1 MQILGATLCGDE
13 ITSIPASKVQDC
25 DDSAT
30 VLEKMSLLF
39 PVSLR
44 KHVRGSSSI
53 RHIRLSSSGDG
64 CQRQL
69 KKLGT
74 LFPGDFDA
82 SQRSPKQCD
91 ILGQEGRGR
100 GGFGM
105 EKCRHS
111 LHPLTVFV
119 SSWYL

>member
-44 KHVRGSSSI
+44 KHIRSGSI
-53 RHIRLSSSGDG
+53 RHFRLSSSGDG

-69 KKLGT
+69 KKVR
-74 LFPGDFDA
+74 D
-82 SQRSPKQCD
+82 
-91 ILGQEGRGR
+91 
-100 GGFGM
+100 
-105 EKCRHS
+105 S
-111 LHPLTVFV
+111 LP
-119 SSWYL
+119 W